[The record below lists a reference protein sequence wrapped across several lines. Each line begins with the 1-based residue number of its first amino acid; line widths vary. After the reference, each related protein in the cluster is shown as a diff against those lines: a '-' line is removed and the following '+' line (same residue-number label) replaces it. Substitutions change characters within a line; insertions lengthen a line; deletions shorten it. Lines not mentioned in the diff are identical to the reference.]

1 MINIILQAVNETGIA
16 GQALQLSPV
25 DIVLIA
31 SLIGGVIYLALE
43 STGTIPLLL
52 RRLNLFK
59 SSNNEDITSQQHS
72 LATLIPASIRVGSVD
87 YPILVENG
95 IETIKVDEKTGTTI
109 RRYHYVLGD
118 GREDWKDATDE
129 KIQVEVNPDLL
140 EGRMILFKYIG
151 DSENSAEG
159 KIIDN
164 LRTKLQDANSMIDRL
179 KEELREAR
187 KPEAWKNAKK
197 RQRLKGSVSSR
208 RFSIFGRE
216 GGGGGGYDGGDD
228 DEISYNDEEE

>member
-31 SLIGGVIYLALE
+31 SLIGGVVYLALE
-43 STGTIPLLL
+43 STGTMPLLL
-52 RRLNLFK
+52 RRFNLFK
-59 SSNNEDITSQQHS
+59 NSNNEDITSQQHS
-72 LATLIPASIRVGSVD
+72 LATLIPASIRIGSVD

-95 IETIKVDEKTGTTI
+95 IETIKIDEKTGTTI

-151 DSENSAEG
+151 DGENSAEG

-164 LRTKLQDANSMIDRL
+164 LKVKLQDANSMIDRL
-179 KEELREAR
+179 NEELREAR
-187 KPEAWKNAKK
+187 KSDAWKNAKK
-197 RQRLKGSVSSR
+197 RQRLKGSISSR
-208 RFSIFGRE
+208 KFSLFGQDVNHSGASGY
-216 GGGGGGYDGGDD
+216 GGEDD
-228 DEISYNDEEE
+228 DEVENEEE